1 MGREEHLH
9 CEAHEND
16 DDGGAT
22 NRNEAAGV
30 RETVLRAPR
39 DGGSVGLDCDRQG

>member
-30 RETVLRAPR
+30 REAVFA
-39 DGGSVGLDCDRQG
+39 SVRWYIGPPIV